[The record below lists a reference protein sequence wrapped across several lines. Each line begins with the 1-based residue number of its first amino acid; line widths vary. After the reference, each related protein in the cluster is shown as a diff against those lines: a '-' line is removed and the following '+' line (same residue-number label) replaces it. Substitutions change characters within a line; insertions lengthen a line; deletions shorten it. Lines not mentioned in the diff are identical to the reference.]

1 MKIEFNFFKYIVFK
15 MFSSDGLYIKAT
27 EFVGLG
33 KLLKIH
39 PVINK

>member
-1 MKIEFNFFKYIVFK
+1 
-15 MFSSDGLYIKAT
+15 LYIKAT

-39 PVINK
+39 PVSKIRYKFYADY